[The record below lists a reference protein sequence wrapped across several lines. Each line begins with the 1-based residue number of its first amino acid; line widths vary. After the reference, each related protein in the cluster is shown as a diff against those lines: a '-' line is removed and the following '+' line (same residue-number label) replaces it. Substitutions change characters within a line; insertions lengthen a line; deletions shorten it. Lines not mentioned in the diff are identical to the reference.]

1 MMTSGPL
8 WQPSDTEIAQ
18 SVLTQF
24 MILAEKTYQKNFD
37 GDYQKLWQWSVDHRE
52 AFWSALWEFCDII
65 AETRGARTGV
75 DLDKMPG
82 AKFFPDAKLNF
93 AENLLRPGR
102 RKVDPTSSAIIFQG
116 EDKVSEKITWDQLE
130 KAVSRTAQALAESGV
145 GKGDRVAGIV
155 ANAPETIV
163 AMLAATSLG
172 AVWSSCSP
180 DFGVQGILDR
190 FGQIEPKVLF
200 VVDGY
205 YYGGKSLSVIA
216 KAQEVLASLP
226 TVKSTIILPYLSK
239 VKGEPVS
246 DISQLRSAVTYAEFI
261 NPYKAVPIKFA
272 QVNFNDPLY
281 IMFSSGTTGVPKC
294 IVHGVGGTLLQQ
306 LKEHRLHCNIGPAE
320 KVFYFTTCGW
330 MMWNWLVS
338 ALASEATLV
347 LFDGNPFYPSGNALF
362 DLAEREGVQ
371 FFGTSAKFIDALAK
385 SGLEPK
391 QTHDL
396 TTVRA
401 IASTGSPLLPE
412 SFDYVY
418 QSIKSDV
425 HLASI
430 SGGTDIL
437 SCFILGNP
445 NRPVWRGEIQ
455 SAGLGM
461 AVAVFDDS
469 GQAVKGEK
477 GELVC
482 TKAFPSMP
490 IGFWKDEGG
499 KKYQSAYF
507 DRFPNIWCHGDYIA
521 QTEHD
526 GFVVYGRSDAVLNP
540 GGVRIGT
547 SEIYRQVE
555 RLPEVMESLVIGQD
569 WEGDVRVVLFIRLAR
584 DIHLT
589 PELEKKIKDQIRTGA
604 SPRHVPAKILEV
616 TDIPR
621 TKSGKIVELAVR
633 DIVHGRQ
640 IKNKEA
646 LANPEALDLFVNRPE
661 LRS

>member
-1 MMTSGPL
+1 M
-8 WQPSDTEIAQ
+8 
-18 SVLTQF
+18 
-24 MILAEKTYQKNFD
+24 
-37 GDYQKLWQWSVDHRE
+37 
-52 AFWSALWEFCDII
+52 
-65 AETRGARTGV
+65 TGV
-75 DLDKMPG
+75 Q
-82 AKFFPDAKLNF
+82 
-93 AENLLRPGR
+93 
-102 RKVDPTSSAIIFQG
+102 TC
-116 EDKVSEKITWDQLE
+116 
-130 KAVSRTAQALAESGV
+130 AL
-145 GKGDRVAGIV
+145 
-155 ANAPETIV
+155 
-163 AMLAATSLG
+163 
-172 AVWSSCSP
+172 
-180 DFGVQGILDR
+180 
-190 FGQIEPKVLF
+190 
-200 VVDGY
+200 
-205 YYGGKSLSVIA
+205 
-216 KAQEVLASLP
+216 
-226 TVKSTIILPYLSK
+226 
-239 VKGEPVS
+239 
-246 DISQLRSAVTYAEFI
+246 
-261 NPYKAVPIKFA
+261 PI
-272 QVNFNDPLY
+272 
-281 IMFSSGTTGVPKC
+281 
-294 IVHGVGGTLLQQ
+294 
-306 LKEHRLHCNIGPAE
+306 
-320 KVFYFTTCGW
+320 
-330 MMWNWLVS
+330 
-338 ALASEATLV
+338 
-347 LFDGNPFYPSGNALF
+347 
-362 DLAEREGVQ
+362 
-371 FFGTSAKFIDALAK
+371 
-385 SGLEPK
+385 
-391 QTHDL
+391 
-396 TTVRA
+396 
-401 IASTGSPLLPE
+401 
-412 SFDYVY
+412 
-418 QSIKSDV
+418 
-425 HLASI
+425 
-430 SGGTDIL
+430 
-437 SCFILGNP
+437 FILGNP

>member
-1 MMTSGPL
+1 MIKSAPL
-8 WQPSDTEIAQ
+8 WQPRDAEIAR
-18 SVLTQF
+18 SALTKF
-24 MILAEKTYQKNFD
+24 IKRVEETHQKNFD
-37 GDYQKLWQWSVDHRE
+37 GEYQKLWQWSIDHRE
-52 AFWSALWEFCDII
+52 DFWSALWRFCDVI
-65 AETRGARTGV
+65 AETPGARTGV

-102 RKVDPTSSAIIFQG
+102 RQVDPASTALIFQG
-116 EDKVSEKITWDQLE
+116 EDKVRDQMTWSQLE
-130 KAVSRTAQALAESGV
+130 QAVSRTAQALAAIGI

-190 FGQIEPKVLF
+190 FGQIEPKALF

-205 YYGGKSLSVIA
+205 YYGGKSLSVMA
-216 KAQEVLASLP
+216 KAEEVVAALP

-239 VKGEPVS
+239 VKGGTLPDAS
-246 DISQLRSAVTYAEFI
+246 GLRGAVPYPEFI
-261 NPYKAVPIKFA
+261 KPYKAGPIQFT
-272 QVNFNDPLY
+272 QVGFNDPLY

-306 LKEHRLHCNIGPAE
+306 LKEHRLHCNIGPGE

-330 MMWNWLVS
+330 MMWNWLV
-338 ALASEATLV
+338 AVLASEATLV
-347 LFDGNPFYPSGNALF
+347 LFDGNPFYPTGNVLF

-371 FFGTSAKFIDALAK
+371 FFGTSAKYIDALAK
-385 SGLEPK
+385 SGLQPK

-396 TTVRA
+396 AALRA

-445 NRPVWRGEIQ
+445 NQPVWRGEIQ

-461 AVAVFDDS
+461 AVAVFDDN
-469 GQAVKGEK
+469 GRALKGEK

-490 IGFWKDEGG
+490 IGFWKDEDG
-499 KKYQSAYF
+499 KKYHSAYF
-507 DRFPNIWCHGDYIA
+507 DRFPNVWCHGDYIA

-569 WEGDVRVVLFIRLAR
+569 WEGDVRVVLFVRLVKGV
-584 DIHLT
+584 HLT
-589 PELEKKIKDQIRTGA
+589 PELEKKIKNQIRTGA

-616 TDIPR
+616 MDIPR

-646 LANPEALDLFVNRPE
+646 LANPEALDLFANRPE

>member
-1 MMTSGPL
+1 MMSGPL
-8 WQPSDTEIAQ
+8 WQPSDTQIAQ
-18 SVLTQF
+18 SALTQF
-24 MILAEKTYQKNFD
+24 MALAEKKCRKSFD
-37 GDYQKLWQWSVDHRE
+37 GDYQKLWQWSIDHRE
-52 AFWSALWEFCDII
+52 DFWSALWEFCDII

-82 AKFFPDAKLNF
+82 GKFFPDAKINF

-102 RKVDPTSSAIIFQG
+102 RKVDSASTAIIFQG

-130 KAVSRTAQALAESGV
+130 KAVSRTAQALVDKGV

-155 ANAPETIV
+155 ANCPETIV

-200 VVDGY
+200 AVDGY
-205 YYGGKSLSVIA
+205 YYAGKSLSVMA
-216 KAQEVLASLP
+216 KVQEVLLSLP

-239 VKGEPVS
+239 VEGEKLPDVS
-246 DISQLRSAVTYAEFI
+246 GLRSAVTFAEFI
-261 NPYKAVPIKFA
+261 KSYKAGPIKFT
-272 QVNFNDPLY
+272 QVGFNDPLY

-306 LKEHRLHCNIGPAE
+306 IKEHRLHCNIAAAE

-347 LFDGNPFYPSGNALF
+347 LFDGNPFHPSGNVLF
-362 DLAEREGVQ
+362 DLADREGIQ
-371 FFGTSAKFIDALAK
+371 FFGTSAKYIDALAK
-385 SGLEPK
+385 SGVQPK
-391 QTHDL
+391 QTHNL
-396 TTVRA
+396 SSLRA

-418 QSIKSDV
+418 QSIKNDV

-445 NRPVWRGEIQ
+445 NQPVWRGEIQ

-461 AVAVFDDS
+461 AVAVFDDN
-469 GQAVKGEK
+469 GKAIKEEK

-507 DRFPNIWCHGDYIA
+507 DRFPNIWCHGDYMA

-569 WEGDVRVVLFIRLAR
+569 WEGDVRVVLFIRLAK
-584 DIHLT
+584 DVHLT
-589 PELEKKIKDQIRTGA
+589 PELEKKIKNQIRTGA

-633 DIVHGRQ
+633 DVVHGRH

-646 LANPEALDLFVNRPE
+646 LANPESLDLFANRPE